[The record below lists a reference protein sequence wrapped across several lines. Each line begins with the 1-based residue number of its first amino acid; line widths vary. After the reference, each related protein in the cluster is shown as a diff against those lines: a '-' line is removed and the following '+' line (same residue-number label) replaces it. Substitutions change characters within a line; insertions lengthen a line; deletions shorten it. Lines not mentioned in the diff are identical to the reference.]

1 MSHCSIH
8 IRVSEADFD
17 LGAEY
22 AALQTSTGIGAI
34 VAFTG
39 LVRDWPGGSAMTLE
53 HYPGMTERAL
63 GQIAENAQARW
74 PLTGITLIHRVGR
87 LAPGE
92 QIVLVLTASA
102 HRKAA
107 YEANEFIMDYL
118 KTEAPFWKQETGAA
132 GTHWVDAR
140 EADTA
145 ARQRWERGHDS

>member
-1 MSHCSIH
+1 MSAVH
-8 IRVSEADFD
+8 IRVSDADFD
-17 LGAEY
+17 LATEY
-22 AALQTSTGIGAI
+22 ASLRHSGQTGAI
-34 VAFTG
+34 VAFVG
-39 LVRDWPGGSAMTLE
+39 LVRDWPGGTGLSLE

-63 GQIAENAQARW
+63 LLIAEQAQARW
-74 PLTGITLIHRVGR
+74 PLTGMTLIHRVGT
-87 LAPGE
+87 LAPGD

-118 KTEAPFWKQETGAA
+118 KTEAPFWKQESGAE

-145 ARQRWERGHDS
+145 ARQRWERGA